1 MTEGKET
8 ETKKVK
14 TKEKCLRCG
23 NGKKIKADTESED
36 TQMMLDT
43 KSEQK

>member
-1 MTEGKET
+1 MKAFEQLHEDQKPMW
-8 ETKKVK
+8 KNL
-14 TKEKCLRCG
+14 C
-23 NGKKIKADTESED
+23 KIKFGESED